1 MKKSVLS
8 VLSLALL
15 SLGLWTLAAQEQ
27 SAFRVITH
35 PDNPVTSLS
44 KTQVSKILLKKVSK
58 WETGQRVQAVDQG
71 AKDSVRAVF
80 TKEIHGRSLAS
91 IQRWWQRQ
99 VFSGKGVPPPQLA
112 GDRAVVDYVKKTAGS
127 IGYVSKDAAVDGV
140 KVLNITAE

>member
-27 SAFRVITH
+27 PAFRVITH

-58 WETGQRVQAVDQG
+58 WDDGRLVQAVDQG
-71 AKDSVRAVF
+71 GKGPIREAF
-80 TKEIHGRSLAS
+80 TKEIHGRSVSS
-91 IQRWWQRQ
+91 IQRYWQRKI
-99 VFSGKGVPPPQLA
+99 FSGDEVPPPELA
-112 GDRAVVDYVKKTAGS
+112 SDREVVEFVSQNVGA
-127 IGYVSKDAAVDGV
+127 IGYVSSDASLDGV
-140 KVLNITAE
+140 KVVSITD